1 MVSYLR
7 ITNVFKSFGPFR
19 ALDGVNVSVEKGHI
33 HAILGENGAGKTSLM
48 NVIYGLYGPDAGE
61 IAIEDRPV
69 SFNSPADA
77 IACGIGMIHQHF
89 QLANALSVVENIVL
103 GLPGGARLDLAGH
116 ARRISEMSK
125 SYGFDIDPWAQV
137 WKLPIGMRQRVEIL
151 KALYRKAS
159 ILVLDEPT
167 SVLAPR
173 EIESFL
179 SGLRRMRDMGHTILF
194 ITHKLEEVMATAD
207 RVSIMRKG
215 RVVAD
220 VDAAQT
226 SASEISSIM
235 VGRDFAPTTRTDTI
249 KGSTK
254 VLELKAVSA
263 LNDRLAPALHGVS
276 LTLASGEILGIS
288 GVDGNGQAELAQ
300 VITGLRAVSD
310 GDIELDG
317 RTVLGLSIRELIV
330 KAGIS
335 YVPED
340 RHTTGLVLDYPVGRN
355 LILRDFDRPPVS
367 RAGLI
372 DHKAVEA
379 RARDMIERYDI
390 RTPGINQPVRLM
402 SGGNQQKVILA
413 RELSSRPRVL
423 IIAQATKGLDVGAI
437 AFVQNKILEEKA
449 RGAAI
454 LYISTELE
462 HLLEVSDRV
471 GILCAGRLSPIVRAE
486 DATSERIGQYMA
498 GLFQEVA

>member
-1 MVSYLR
+1 MSYLR
-7 ITNVFKSFGPFR
+7 ITNVTKSFGPFR
-19 ALDGVNVSVEKGHI
+19 ALDGVTLSVERGHI

-61 IAIEDRPV
+61 IAIDGLPV
-69 SFNSPADA
+69 SFRSPADA
-77 IACGIGMIHQHF
+77 IKIGIGMIHQHF

-103 GLPGGARLDLAGH
+103 GLPGGARLDLSGH
-116 ARRISEMSK
+116 AKHIHELSK
-125 SYGFDIDPWAQV
+125 SYDFDVDPWVPV

-159 ILVLDEPT
+159 LLVLDEPT
-167 SVLAPR
+167 SVLAPQ
-173 EIESFL
+173 EIDSFL
-179 SGLRRMRDMGHTILF
+179 AGLRRMRDMGHTILF

-220 VDAAQT
+220 VETKAS
-226 SASEISSIM
+226 SAKELSNIM
-235 VGRDFAPTTRTDTI
+235 VGREFTKASRSSVTGTPV
-249 KGSTK
+249 K

-263 LNDRLAPALHGVS
+263 LNDRLAPALHSVS
-276 LTLASGEILGIS
+276 LALSSGEILGIS

-300 VITGLRAVSD
+300 VIAGLRHVTS

-317 RTVLGLSIRELIV
+317 QSILGLSVRDRIV
-330 KAGIS
+330 KSQIS

-340 RHTTGLVLDYPVGRN
+340 RHSTGLVLDYPIGRN
-355 LILRDFDRPPVS
+355 LILRDFDRPPIS
-367 RAGLI
+367 RFGLI
-372 DHKAVEA
+372 DHRAVQI
-379 RARDMIERYDI
+379 RAGEMVERFDI
-390 RTPGINQPVRLM
+390 RTPGLNQPVRLM

-454 LYISTELE
+454 IYISTELE
-462 HLLEVSDRV
+462 HLVEIADRV
-471 GILCAGRLSPIVRAE
+471 GILCAGRLSPIMRAE